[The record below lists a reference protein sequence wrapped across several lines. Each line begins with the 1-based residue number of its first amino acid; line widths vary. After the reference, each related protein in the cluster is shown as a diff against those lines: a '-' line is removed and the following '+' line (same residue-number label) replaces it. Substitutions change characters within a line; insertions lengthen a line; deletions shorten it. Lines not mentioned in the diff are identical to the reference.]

1 MGNIYCS
8 ITLLLCSI
16 YVFFTYPMGTL
27 AYRAYQYVIELMIS
41 GIRPLGKRIY
51 LTMHEC

>member
-16 YVFFTYPMGTL
+16 YVFFTYPMGTS
-27 AYRAYQYVIELMIS
+27 AYRNVIELMIS